1 MIGSFVELLAGQA
14 PREAYEQLVA
24 DAELAGDP
32 AAGTLRALLPQAL
45 QVRDT
50 LERQRTREAELSALY
65 ATAQDLTAIRDVQQI
80 LQAIVRRARQLL
92 GTDIAYLGLNAPED
106 DAAYIQVTDGAV
118 SASFRNLKLPL
129 GTGLLGLVAQTGVPY
144 ATPDY
149 HHDDRFTHRD
159 YIDDAVGDES
169 IRAILGVP
177 MTVNGEVIGALLAAN
192 RTPRPF
198 PPEEVELLSSFA
210 AHAAVALEN
219 ARLFQQTVTSS
230 ERVREQSAAVQ
241 AAADVHD
248 RLTRVL
254 LRGGDAGDVA
264 AVLADALTAT
274 VTVLAPDGRLLAGAG
289 AGADGEDGGPD
300 PDAVS
305 EALTTGRS
313 VRTDDGSHVAVAAA
327 GTDHLGTLVVADRS
341 ELTEAELRTLERAA
355 LVTALL
361 LLFARTVAE
370 AEDRVREDLL
380 DDLLDAADRHPTDVE
395 RLHLRAT
402 RHGVDLD
409 AQHVVLTAVLG
420 SDDRRL
426 VLALGSRLAAEH
438 AGLATVRGAELVL
451 LLSGEDPVDVG
462 QRLRPRLAQLGDP
475 VTIGAAG
482 PVAGLGQVAAAYRE
496 ARQSLRAL
504 LALGRHGDVADGAG
518 TGVAR
523 LLLGASGPAEAEE
536 FLQATIGPLLA
547 HDAARGTDLVATV
560 DAWFAAQGSATRA
573 GRALHV
579 HTNTVTQRLE
589 RVDALLGADWRDPA
603 RALDVQLA
611 LRLRQLQR
619 MG

>member
-24 DAELAGDP
+24 DAERAGDP

-92 GTDIAYLGLNAPED
+92 GTDIAYLGLNVPED

-264 AVLADALTAT
+264 AVLADALAAT

-289 AGADGEDGGPD
+289 AGTDGGGRRTRPRRRERGAD
-300 PDAVS
+300 H
-305 EALTTGRS
+305 RS
-313 VRTDDGSHVAVAAA
+313 V
-327 GTDHLGTLVVADRS
+327 GTHRRREPRGGRGRRHRPPRHPGGGRPVRADRG
-341 ELTEAELRTLERAA
+341 RAA
-355 LVTALL
+355 
-361 LLFARTVAE
+361 
-370 AEDRVREDLL
+370 
-380 DDLLDAADRHPTDVE
+380 
-395 RLHLRAT
+395 
-402 RHGVDLD
+402 
-409 AQHVVLTAVLG
+409 
-420 SDDRRL
+420 
-426 VLALGSRLAAEH
+426 H
-438 AGLATVRGAELVL
+438 A
-451 LLSGEDPVDVG
+451 
-462 QRLRPRLAQLGDP
+462 
-475 VTIGAAG
+475 
-482 PVAGLGQVAAAYRE
+482 
-496 ARQSLRAL
+496 
-504 LALGRHGDVADGAG
+504 
-518 TGVAR
+518 
-523 LLLGASGPAEAEE
+523 
-536 FLQATIGPLLA
+536 
-547 HDAARGTDLVATV
+547 
-560 DAWFAAQGSATRA
+560 RA
-573 GRALHV
+573 GRPGHRAAAAVRPHG
-579 HTNTVTQRLE
+579 R
-589 RVDALLGADWRDPA
+589 RGGGPGPRGPA
-603 RALDVQLA
+603 GRPAGRRRPAPD
-611 LRLRQLQR
+611 R
-619 MG
+619 